1 MTRDELREKVARA
14 ILIERFFETDRHN
27 YVDVDEFWQLLDD
40 DHKYDASNEAD
51 AVLDTIFAALKEPTD
66 EMSDAGVKS
75 DVLLSA
81 IIDWQGSYTPKE
93 DVASDIWELM
103 LSASPL
109 APKGKEE

>member
-1 MTRDELREKVARA
+1 MTRDEL
-14 ILIERFFETDRHN
+14 IEIVVDSLAASESETCDRH
-27 YVDVDEFWQLLDD
+27 YWAQ
-40 DHKYDASNEAD
+40 EAIN
-51 AVLDTIFAALKEPTD
+51 TIFAALKEPTE

-109 APKGKEE
+109 APSKEKK